1 MEYRNIPMAGL
12 PCCQEGVGPVQDA
25 TRSERAGH
33 WAEVYTRRGDTQV
46 SWFAREPVYSLK
58 LLDAVGADPG
68 LPAVDVGAGA
78 SRLVDALLARGF
90 ADVTALDVSDDGLA
104 HARERLGSDAARVRW
119 VVTDLLDWVP
129 DRRFGLWHDRAVF
142 HFLTDPDD
150 RRRYR
155 ELLDAALAPGGLV
168 VIGTFADRGP
178 EFCSGL
184 PTARYSPGEL
194 AAALGDGLHV
204 VAERGEDHVT
214 PAGVVQP
221 FTWLAL
227 RR

>member
-1 MEYRNIPMAGL
+1 MGTADI
-12 PCCQEGVGPVQDA
+12 D
-25 TRSERAGH
+25 RAQH

-46 SWFAREPVYSLK
+46 SWYSDGASPA
-58 LLDAVGADPG
+58 LDLIDRAAGLDPR

-90 ADVTALDVSDDGLA
+90 TDVTALDVSDDGLA
-104 HARERLGSDAARVRW
+104 HSRARLGADAQRVRW
-119 VVTDLLDWVP
+119 TVVDLLDWVP

-142 HFLTDPDD
+142 HFLTDERD
-150 RRRYR
+150 RARYR
-155 ELLDAALAPGGLV
+155 DLLEIALAPGALV
-168 VIGTFADRGP
+168 VVGTFAADGP
-178 EFCSGL
+178 ERCSGL
-184 PTARYSPGEL
+184 PTARYGPEEL
-194 AAALGDGLHV
+194 AAALGPGLRV
-204 VAERGEDHVT
+204 VAERREEHVT